1 MGGLSAGV
9 VGLHVGASAEETP
22 ISVLDEMPER
32 TSVNIPSVDKPY
44 KSTEAASA
52 HDLPSS
58 KMVQLSRIDSHEE
71 AADCIISLESQLA
84 QLLEEQERT
93 KTELL
98 QAKDRIEELQRQ
110 NECYRTAPNSRGHYR
125 ALRYMIDFY
134 GASANKE
141 TSEKSKNSEN
151 ERLLKEQLKRSQ
163 AEVKQLELKVRK
175 LELRDSQHEMRLDG
189 RGSTSSDKPA
199 FKKRY
204 NDDLSTTVVESITY
218 NLPKKEWTDPETQ
231 SRCEAHDDAAIGVLR
246 LDSMQYRAKAGHGR
260 GDVGHFIS
268 SNHWMKQARTLS
280 EIVNHP
286 IEDNYAVHAEP
297 QLLAFFVT
305 RFLQTTNH
313 GFADLCNP
321 ETLSELKNLGP
332 TATITITVSQEVCKI
347 CENFR
352 KAVNR
357 LTKDWGYK
365 LEIVDGRKKT
375 DEERERY
382 KSNIWKRPQQA

>member
-9 VGLHVGASAEETP
+9 AGLHVGASAEETP

-32 TSVNIPSVDKPY
+32 TSVNIPSFDKPY

-58 KMVQLSRIDSHEE
+58 KMVQLLRIDSHEE
-71 AADCIISLESQLA
+71 AADCITSLESQLA

-141 TSEKSKNSEN
+141 ISEKSEISEN
-151 ERLLKEQLKRSQ
+151 ERLLKEQLKKSQ
-163 AEVKQLELKVRK
+163 AKAKQLELKVRK

-199 FKKRY
+199 FKKEY
-204 NDDLSTTVVESITY
+204 NDDLSTTVVESTTY
-218 NLPKKEWTDPETQ
+218 NLPKKVWEDLETQ
-231 SRCEAHDDAAIGVLR
+231 SRCESHDDAAIGVLR
-246 LDSMQYRAKAGHGR
+246 LDGHQYRAKAGQER
-260 GDVGHFIS
+260 GDYGYFIS
-268 SNHWMKQARTLS
+268 SNHRRKQARALS
-280 EIVNHP
+280 EIVHHP
-286 IEDNYAVHAEP
+286 IENNYAVHAEP
-297 QLLAFFVT
+297 QLMAFFVT
-305 RFLQTTNH
+305 RFLQKTNH
-313 GFADLCNP
+313 SFADLCKP
-321 ETLSELKNLGP
+321 ETLSELRSVGP
-332 TATITITVSQEVCKI
+332 TITITIHVSQEVCKI
-347 CENFR
+347 CESFR

-357 LTKDWGYK
+357 LTKDWGY
-365 LEIVDGRKKT
+365 EFEFVNGRKDT
-375 DEERERY
+375 DKERQRY
-382 KSNIWKRPQQA
+382 KSNISKRLQQT